1 MGAFLCAPVRSQLVS
16 RAGNQH
22 VRVGGAMMQG
32 FREEM
37 EDAHCI
43 CLGLEGHPDVA
54 FYGVYDGH
62 SGDKVSKHLAK
73 ELHHR
78 IAKLGPDFEDEALQ
92 KAVIKLDLEVGRSEI
107 RNNGSTCVFVL
118 VRPLTGAASCNGQSS
133 EKGEIAWRISAFNVG
148 DSRAM
153 LVRANGTLVD
163 LTKDHKPSNR
173 QEAARIRKAG
183 GFVQND
189 RTDGELA
196 MSRAIG
202 DFKYKLNPELSELDQ
217 KVIALPDVMHEVA
230 RPGDRLLVICDGVVE
245 QLTNKEVASFVH
257 SNMKHNK
264 SDPAM
269 LMRELLFHSLRSG
282 STDNHSA
289 ILVCFGYDGT
299 EYAAPDVFMPG
310 PLGPARQDPKFV
322 AAYIK
327 NAEAWGQK
335 REALPK
341 LIAEAE
347 ASMPRDW
354 KQESQPSSDW
364 STSAI
369 RILLSV
375 VFLILAYYAVFEVG
389 WGSRDGEDVE
399 M

>member
-1 MGAFLCAPVRSQLVS
+1 
-16 RAGNQH
+16 
-22 VRVGGAMMQG
+22 MMQG

-43 CLGLEGHPDVA
+43 CLGLEGHPDVS
-54 FYGVYDGH
+54 FFGVYDGH
-62 SGDKVSKHLAK
+62 SGQKVSKHLAQV
-73 ELHHR
+73 LHHR
-78 IAKLGPDFEDEALQ
+78 IAQLGPNFDDEALQ
-92 KAVIKLDLEVGRSEI
+92 RAVIKLDLEVGNSPEM

-118 VRPLTGAASCNGQSS
+118 ARPLTGAEGQLS
-133 EKGEIAWRISAFNVG
+133 WRISAFNVG
-148 DSRAM
+148 DSRAL
-153 LVRANGTLVD
+153 LVRANGTRVD
-163 LTKDHKPSNR
+163 LTRDHKPSNR
-173 QEAARIRKAG
+173 EEAARIKRAG

-202 DFKYKLNPELSELDQ
+202 DFKYKVSPDLNELEQ

-230 RPGDRLLVICDGVVE
+230 HPGDQLLVICDGLVE
-245 QLTNKEVASFVH
+245 QLTNKDVANFVH
-257 SNMKHNK
+257 RNVKHHK
-264 SDPAM
+264 TDPAM
-269 LMRELLFHSLRSG
+269 LMRELLFYSLRSG

-289 ILVCFGYDGT
+289 ILVRFGDDGT
-299 EYAAPDVFMPG
+299 DYNAPDVFMPG
-310 PLGPARQDPKFV
+310 PLGPARQDAKFV

-347 ASMPRDW
+347 ASMSRDW

-364 STSAI
+364 SKMAM
-369 RILLSV
+369 RILLSIT
-375 VFLILAYYAVFEVG
+375 FLILAYYAVFEVQ
-389 WGSRDGEDVE
+389 WGSRDAEDVE
-399 M
+399 YM